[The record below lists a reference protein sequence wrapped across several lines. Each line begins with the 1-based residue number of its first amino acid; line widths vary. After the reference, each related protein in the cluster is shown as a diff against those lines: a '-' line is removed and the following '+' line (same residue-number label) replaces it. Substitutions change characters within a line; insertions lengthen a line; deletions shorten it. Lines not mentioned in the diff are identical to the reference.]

1 MFFPCLPIHLIKF
14 FYVHLT
20 QSRHLLNYRTLFK
33 KKKNHFY
40 QSLEP
45 SDCVRQ
51 GLSFLPLLLSF
62 ASLKQGLTVALG
74 WPLPPEYR
82 Y

>member
-1 MFFPCLPIHLIKF
+1 MFFPCLPIHLMKF

-33 KKKNHFY
+33 KKNNFY

-51 GLSFLPLLLSF
+51 GLSLLPLLLPL
-62 ASLKQGLTVALG
+62 ASLKQGLIVALD